1 MELAMKRLL
10 LAVGMIAVV
19 SSGCSMFQ
27 PTTITREVAVTARPA
42 PPQLVD
48 ANGAPIEKV
57 PFVSGISSATV
68 EIMAKAQACRGGEGA
83 ALVTPAGPVEV
94 YRMRCDDGKVF
105 MARCEMRQCKEL
117 PRAGGG
123 L

>member
-1 MELAMKRLL
+1 MKRMLL
-10 LAVGMIAVV
+10 VVAMIALT
-19 SSGCSMFQ
+19 SSGCSMFRSK
-27 PTTITREVAVTARPA
+27 TVTRPVAGAVARPA

-57 PFVSGISSATV
+57 PFVAGISSATV
-68 EIMAKAQACRGGEGA
+68 EILAKAQACRGGEGA

-94 YRMRCDDGKVF
+94 YRMQCEDGRVF

>member
-1 MELAMKRLL
+1 MKRTLVVASL
-10 LAVGMIAVV
+10 FAVV
-19 SSGCSMFQ
+19 LCGCSMFRDRMVAD
-27 PTTITREVAVTARPA
+27 PTAAAARPA
-42 PPQLVD
+42 PAPLVD
-48 ANGAPIEKV
+48 ANGVPIERV
-57 PFVSGISSATV
+57 PFVSGVSSVTV
-68 EIMAKAQACRGGEGA
+68 EKLAAARSCRGGEGA

-94 YRMRCDDGKVF
+94 YRMRCEDGRTF